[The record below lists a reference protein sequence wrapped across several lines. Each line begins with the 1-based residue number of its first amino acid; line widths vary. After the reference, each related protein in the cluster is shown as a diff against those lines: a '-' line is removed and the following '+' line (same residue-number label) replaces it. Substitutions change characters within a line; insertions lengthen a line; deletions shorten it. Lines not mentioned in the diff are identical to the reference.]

1 MEVKI
6 IKDKIS
12 VIVPIYNVENYL
24 KKCIHSIVNQTYK
37 NLEIILVDDGSPD
50 NCGQICDDYAKKDT
64 RIKVIHKKNGGLSDA
79 RNAGLEVCTG
89 DYISFVDSDDWIEFN
104 TYEIMMKN
112 MNEYNGDIVVSNIN
126 YVYKDKV
133 KSKYSEDKIRC
144 FNKEEAMKE
153 LIKDGLV
160 QAVVWNKLYKRVF
173 IDNLRFKVGKLNEDE
188 FFTYKICAKAERIV
202 YIPDALYQYR
212 QREDSIM
219 GTYSLKRLDSVD
231 AIYERLQ
238 FIKNKFPS
246 LYKDEKLTL
255 CNTCIYNYQMILKNN
270 NIDPD
275 NTGRN
280 KLKVYRKNIEFTL
293 KDLAYYTLKDRIKII
308 LSSISLDFYCKFKNK
323 TRWD

>member
-1 MEVKI
+1 M
-6 IKDKIS
+6 
-12 VIVPIYNVENYL
+12 
-24 KKCIHSIVNQTYK
+24 
-37 NLEIILVDDGSPD
+37 
-50 NCGQICDDYAKKDT
+50 
-64 RIKVIHKKNGGLSDA
+64 
-79 RNAGLEVCTG
+79 CTG
-89 DYISFVDSDDWIEFN
+89 DYISFVDSDDWIELN
-104 TYEIMMKN
+104 AYEIMMKS
-112 MNEYNGDIVVSNIN
+112 MNEYNADMVVSNIN

-133 KSKYSEDKIRC
+133 ESKYSEDKIRC

-160 QAVVWNKLYKRVF
+160 QAVVWNKLYKREF

-202 YIPDALYQYR
+202 YTPEALYQYR

-246 LYKDEKLTL
+246 LYKYEKLTL
-255 CNTCIYNYQMILKNN
+255 CNTCIYNYQMILKNH

-275 NTGRN
+275 NIGRN
-280 KLKVYRKNIEFTL
+280 KLKVYRKNIEFTF
-293 KDLAYYTLKDRIKII
+293 KDLEYYTLKDRIKII

>member
-1 MEVKI
+1 MG
-6 IKDKIS
+6 DKIS
-12 VIVPIYNVENYL
+12 VIVPIYNVEQYL
-24 KKCIHSIVNQTYK
+24 RKCIDSIINQTYK
-37 NLEIILVDDGSPD
+37 NLEIILVDDESPD

-89 DYISFVDSDDWIEFN
+89 NFLSFVDSDDWIELN
-104 TYEIMMKN
+104 TYEIMMKS
-112 MNEYNGDIVVSNIN
+112 MNEYNADMVVSNIN

-133 KSKYSEDKIRC
+133 ESKYSEDKIRC

-153 LIKDGLV
+153 LIRDGLV
-160 QAVVWNKLYKRVF
+160 QAVVWNKLYKREF

-202 YIPDALYQYR
+202 YTPEALYQYR

-246 LYKDEKLTL
+246 LYKYEKLTL
-255 CNTCIYNYQMILKNN
+255 CNTCIYNYQMILKNH

-275 NTGRN
+275 NIGRN
-280 KLKVYRKNIEFTL
+280 KLKVYRKNIEFTF
-293 KDLAYYTLKDRIKII
+293 KDLEYYTLKDRIKII

>member
-1 MEVKI
+1 MG
-6 IKDKIS
+6 DKIS
-12 VIVPIYNVENYL
+12 VIVPIYNVEPYL
-24 KKCIHSIVNQTYK
+24 RRCIDSIINQTYK
-37 NLEIILVDDGSPD
+37 NLEIILVDDESPD

-79 RNAGLEVCTG
+79 RNVGLEVCTG
-89 DYISFVDSDDWIEFN
+89 DFISFVDSDDWIELN
-104 TYEIMMKN
+104 TYEIMMKS
-112 MNEYNGDIVVSNIN
+112 MNEYNADMVVSNIN

-133 KSKYSEDKIRC
+133 ESKYSEGKIRC

-160 QAVVWNKLYKRVF
+160 QAVVWNKLYKSNL
-173 IDNLRFKVGKLNEDE
+173 IDNLRFKVRKLNEDE

-202 YIPDALYQYR
+202 YIPEALYQYR

-219 GTYSLKRLDSVD
+219 GAYSLKRLDSVD

-246 LYKDEKLTL
+246 LYKYEKLTL
-255 CNTCIYNYQMILKNN
+255 CNTCIYNYQMILKNH
-270 NIDPD
+270 NIDSD

-280 KLKVYRKNIEFTL
+280 KLKAYRKNIEFTL

>member
-1 MEVKI
+1 MGE
-6 IKDKIS
+6 KIS
-12 VIVPIYNVENYL
+12 VIVPIYNVEQYL
-24 KKCIHSIVNQTYK
+24 RRCIDSIINQTYK

-50 NCGQICDDYAKKDT
+50 NCGQICDDYAKKET

-89 DYISFVDSDDWIEFN
+89 DFISFVDSDDWIELN
-104 TYEIMMKN
+104 TYEIMMKS
-112 MNEYNGDIVVSNIN
+112 MNEYNADMVVSNIN

-133 KSKYSEDKIRC
+133 ESKYSEGKIRC

-160 QAVVWNKLYKRVF
+160 QAVVWNKLYKSNL
-173 IDNLRFKVGKLNEDE
+173 IDNLRFKVRKLNEDE

-202 YIPDALYQYR
+202 YIPEALYQYR

-219 GTYSLKRLDSVD
+219 GAYSLKRLDSVD

-246 LYKDEKLTL
+246 LYKYEKLTL
-255 CNTCIYNYQMILKNN
+255 CNTCIYNYQMILKNH
-270 NIDPD
+270 NIDSD

-280 KLKVYRKNIEFTL
+280 KLKAYRKNIEFTL